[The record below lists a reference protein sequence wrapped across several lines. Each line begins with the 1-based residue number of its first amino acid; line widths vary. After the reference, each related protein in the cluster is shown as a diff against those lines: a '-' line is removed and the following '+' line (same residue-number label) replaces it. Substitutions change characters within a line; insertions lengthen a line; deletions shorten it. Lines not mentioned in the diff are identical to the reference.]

1 VNRDSGA
8 EARKEI
14 LRKVRKI
21 DLVTRRI
28 VNQEFAGRYHSVFK
42 GRGMSFDQVR
52 EYQAGDDVRQI
63 DWNVS
68 ARTNHVYVK
77 QYVEERELTVLL
89 VVDAS
94 ASLITGSEDV
104 KRDTAAEIA
113 AILAFSAI
121 RNNDRVGLL
130 ITTDRV
136 EKVIPPK
143 KGRGHVLRVIM
154 EILDFAPTRIGS
166 DLALALEYVNKL
178 SKRKAIVF
186 FLSDFQGNGW
196 EKALAITARRHDLV
210 PIAISDPIDHALP
223 AAGLVRVEDPE
234 TGLARVVDFSS
245 AKVRAAWEKR
255 AGVARAR
262 REHLFRRHDVAAIPV
277 ETGQP
282 YTRAIVNYFRL
293 RAKRY

>member
-1 VNRDSGA
+1 
-8 EARKEI
+8 

-21 DLVTRRI
+21 DLITRRI

-77 QYVEERELTVLL
+77 QYIEERELTVLL

-94 ASLITGSEDV
+94 ASLITGSV
-104 KRDTAAEIA
+104 GLKRDLAAEIA

-130 ITTDRV
+130 IATDRV

-143 KGRGHVLRVIM
+143 KGRGHVLRVIT
-154 EILDFAPTRIGS
+154 EILGFEPEGRGT

-186 FLSDFQGNGW
+186 FLSDFAGVGW

-210 PIAISDPIDHALP
+210 PIDIADPIDHQLP
-223 AAGLVRVEDPE
+223 DAGLVRVEDPE
-234 TGLARVVDFSS
+234 TGLAQVIDFSS

-255 AGVARAR
+255 ASVARAR

>member
-1 VNRDSGA
+1 MIPREV
-8 EARKEI
+8 

-52 EYQAGDDVRQI
+52 EYQPGDDVRQI

-94 ASLITGSEDV
+94 ASLITGSVGLKNEL
-104 KRDTAAEIA
+104 AAEIA

-143 KGRGHVLRVIM
+143 KGRGHVLRVITD
-154 EILDFAPTRIGS
+154 ILGFQPQGRGT

-186 FLSDFQGNGW
+186 FLSDFAGEGW

-210 PIAISDPIDHALP
+210 PIVIADPIDRALP
-223 AAGLVRVEDPE
+223 DAGLLRVLDPE
-234 TGLARVVDFSS
+234 TGLQRVVDFGS
-245 AKVRAAWEKR
+245 AAVRAAFEKR
-255 AGVARAR
+255 AGVESAR

-277 ETGQP
+277 LTGQP